1 MIEELKELVNSYISN
16 GGNLDTPREKFPS
29 LIKSK
34 VFKIINYDYRNNIK
48 STLNSVLEEIGYKRN
63 ALRNPITLEGLKS
76 EIDKY
81 VLEGGSIYDPK
92 RTLPYYE
99 RIHGFARKKGL
110 STAEVYALCGYEYDP
125 SLCKLNYLNS
135 DIFKVFETKKDENG
149 YIDDLLKSDKSYLL
163 LKRLRYYSK
172 KENVPFNSYLMMMY
186 GVRVKEAQ
194 EDVNYVEEVE
204 KSLKDYVAKY
214 GTDQLNRG
222 AIEKNDS
229 VLASRLRHLSIYFPE
244 GSVTFHQLLS
254 FFGYSVKSK
263 RTYEFKDE
271 EEVFLKDLLNAF
283 PDKKIG
289 KKFQE
294 NNLYYGALNYSLK
307 KDMTLK
313 QYFEFN
319 GFEYAGLDTF
329 SISRL
334 SKMFLVL
341 DNEEIYDE
349 ILSFRNKLLE
359 KYDYYSIKDNM
370 VQCDI
375 LNKIFK
381 ETYERYNDRIVLK
394 PKV

>member
-1 MIEELKELVNSYISN
+1 M
-16 GGNLDTPREKFPS
+16 
-29 LIKSK
+29 
-34 VFKIINYDYRNNIK
+34 
-48 STLNSVLEEIGYKRN
+48 
-63 ALRNPITLEGLKS
+63 
-76 EIDKY
+76 
-81 VLEGGSIYDPK
+81 
-92 RTLPYYE
+92 
-99 RIHGFARKKGL
+99 
-110 STAEVYALCGYEYDP
+110 GYEYDP

-135 DIFKVFETKKDENG
+135 NIFKVFEAKKDENG
-149 YIDDLLKSDKSYLL
+149 YIDNLLKSDESRLL
-163 LKRLRYYSK
+163 LKRLRYYAK

-186 GVRVKEAQ
+186 GVRVKEAK

-204 KSLKDYVAKY
+204 KLLKDYVDKY
-214 GTDQLNRG
+214 GNDQLNRR
-222 AIEKNDS
+222 AIEKNDTI
-229 VLASRLRHLSIYFPE
+229 LATRLRHLSIYFPE
-244 GSVTFHQLLS
+244 GSITFHQLLS
-254 FFGYSVKSK
+254 FFGYSAKSK
-263 RTYEFKDE
+263 KTYEFKNE
-271 EEVFLKDLLNAF
+271 EEAFLKDLLNAF
-283 PDKKIG
+283 PDKRIG
-289 KKFQE
+289 KNFNE
-294 NNLYYGALNYSLK
+294 NTLYYGALNYSLK

-381 ETYERYNDRIVLK
+381 ETYERYNDRIILK